1 MAEARDEDVRARYR
15 ALATEEP
22 PAAIDDAIRAAARRA
37 VSSAPGAVKKRA
49 TPRWAVPASIAAVLM
64 LSFGVVIQMQTEAPK
79 TELEMRAGSP
89 PVFSQ
94 PPTAMAPLEQEAR
107 PEDAKRAAPGAPAAK
122 LQAEPPPAAKARAPE
137 PAKRVLQE
145 KLVEKKDARA
155 PEPQAFTAEPRTLA
169 KEAPAAP
176 VAAPPAPPPA
186 PQPKAFADAA
196 PAAPA
201 AAAPSAPPA
210 PARDAMA
217 ERNVAPA
224 RRDEASGSL
233 GLAARAKTEGL
244 AASRATASPSIAT
257 SGAARAEPWPDT
269 PEKKL
274 ERIESLR
281 REGRD
286 READEAIA
294 RFRRE
299 HPDYRIPE
307 DAWNRIKPR

>member
-64 LSFGVVIQMQTEAPK
+64 LSFGVVIQMQTDAPK

-94 PPTAMAPLEQEAR
+94 APTAMAPLEQEVK
-107 PEDAKRAAPGAPAAK
+107 PEEVKRAAPAAK
-122 LQAEPPPAAKARAPE
+122 PQAGPPRAPE

-145 KLVEKKDARA
+145 KLVENKDARA

-169 KEAPAAP
+169 KEAPAAA

-201 AAAPSAPPA
+201 AALPSAPLAPFAPPA

-281 REGRD
+281 KEGRD

>member
-1 MAEARDEDVRARYR
+1 MADARDDDVRARYR

-37 VSSAPGAVKKRA
+37 VSSAPGAVRKRA
-49 TPRWAVPASIAAVLM
+49 APRWAVPASIAAVLM
-64 LSFGVVIQMQTEAPK
+64 LSFGVVMQMQTEAPK

-94 PPTAMAPLEQEAR
+94 PPTAMAPIEQEVK
-107 PEDAKRAAPGAPAAK
+107 PEELKRAAPAD
-122 LQAEPPPAAKARAPE
+122 KARTPE
-137 PAKRVLQE
+137 PAKRVPQE
-145 KLVEKKDARA
+145 KLAEKKDTRA
-155 PEPQAFTAEPRTLA
+155 PEPQAFRAERPALA
-169 KEAPAAP
+169 KEVTIQSSPSVPA
-176 VAAPPAPPPA
+176 AAPPAPPPPQPV

-196 PAAPA
+196 PVTAPAAPA
-201 AAAPSAPPA
+201 AAAAPA

-224 RRDEASGSL
+224 RRDEAAGSL
-233 GLAARAKTEGL
+233 GFTARAKTESPVAQRAQAGSPM
-244 AASRATASPSIAT
+244 AAATAERS
-257 SGAARAEPWPDT
+257 EPWPDT

-274 ERIESLR
+274 ERIEALR
-281 REGRD
+281 KAGRD